1 MKIAPYT
8 TLALL
13 FIAPGC
19 GGRADYSREARHS
32 LTVAYPYGLASVEPE
47 RAYEELSMSIL
58 SNVYETL
65 VDVRPGQGLSPQ
77 LAESWH
83 NPDERTW
90 VFHLRPR
97 VRLHDGRM
105 LSAQHVVAALE
116 RARTDPA
123 SARRADL
130 ATVVSI
136 DAVGTSTVVLTTGE
150 PDATLAARLSH
161 VLLGVPA
168 SSQGQR
174 AVGTGAY
181 HLRSWTHDGS
191 TILESFP
198 AYREGAPRVA
208 RLEFH
213 AVPEAQ
219 ERVRRLSDGRVD
231 LMLDVPVPDFV
242 RLSSDPRIET
252 AAREGKRVLFL
263 GMDTRRGPF
272 RNLRVR
278 RATALAVDRAAL
290 VSGPLGGFG
299 AAASQLVTS
308 DVMGFNPEVRP
319 SPFDPEG
326 ARRLLAEAGYP
337 RGFTTQLDYIR
348 GKYRGMDAIVGMLV
362 TQLGAVGIQ
371 LEPRPQSVPEF
382 VERLT
387 TMDTPFFLAGV
398 LNDTGD
404 AGSSYQYLLHT
415 PDDGLGW
422 LNGGDYSDE
431 TVDVTLREAARL
443 ERSEERTRAL
453 ARVAERVATEVP
465 VIPLVVAADLYAF
478 RRGLEFRPGPSR
490 RLRAA
495 SMHWRPAKADF
506 GGILGRWVPMFNR
519 RAAAGRTGCAAL
531 SESRFCCC

>member
-1 MKIAPYT
+1 MKIPSCTAV
-8 TLALL
+8 ALL
-13 FIAPGC
+13 FFAPGC
-19 GGRADYSREARHS
+19 GERADSGNEDR
-32 LTVAYPYGLASVEPE
+32 LIVAYPYGLASVEPE

-65 VDVRPGQGLSPQ
+65 VEVRPGVGLSPQ

-90 VFHLRPR
+90 VFHIRPG

-105 LSAQHVVAALE
+105 LSGQHVAAALE

-136 DAVGTSTVVLTTGE
+136 EAVGTSTVVLTTGE

-168 SSQGQR
+168 SSLGQR
-174 AVGTGAY
+174 AVGTGAFR
-181 HLRSWTHDGS
+181 LRSWTHGES

-198 AYREGAPRVA
+198 SHREGAPRIA

-213 AVPEAQ
+213 AVPAAR
-219 ERVRRLSDGRVD
+219 ERVRRLSDGRID

-272 RNLRVR
+272 RDLRVR
-278 RATALAVDRAAL
+278 RAAALAVDRAAL

-299 AAASQLVTS
+299 AAASQLVTA
-308 DVMGFNPEVRP
+308 DVMGFDPDVRP
-319 SPFDPEG
+319 SPFDPER

-337 RGFTTQLDYIR
+337 HGFATQLDYIR
-348 GKYRGMDAIVGMLV
+348 GKYRGMDAIIGMLV

-382 VERLT
+382 VRRLT

-404 AGSSYQYLLHT
+404 AGGSYQYLLHT

-431 TVDVTLREAARL
+431 TVDVALREAARL
-443 ERSEERTRAL
+443 ERADERARAL
-453 ARVAERVATEVP
+453 ARVAQRVATEVP

-478 RRGLEFRPGPSR
+478 RSGLEFRPEPSR
-490 RLRAA
+490 RIRAA
-495 SMHWRPAKADF
+495 SVQWRPRETDF
-506 GGILGRWVPMFNR
+506 GGILGRWVPIFNR
-519 RAAAGRTGCAAL
+519 KTADGRTGCAL
-531 SESRFCCC
+531 LESRFCCC